1 MPFPKLILFCI
12 LGKTFSTM
20 KLQKLIL
27 LLFTTLAL
35 LSFSPQRITIFE
47 QGARISG
54 KWCLMYQLTVD
65 SSQNGRDSAYFP
77 MDTSSF
83 FSFEDNGKF
92 SAWIQSVF
100 DTTGIALNEK
110 YVYNKTEKHIIIA
123 DGQSKDTFAIQTL
136 IHNKMTLFRNQTI
149 FSDGVKT
156 TVKQWTYLKRK

>member
-1 MPFPKLILFCI
+1 
-12 LGKTFSTM
+12 M
-20 KLQKLIL
+20 KFQKLIL
-27 LLFTTLAL
+27 LLFTTLVL

-47 QGARISG
+47 QGATISG
-54 KWCLMYQLTVD
+54 KWCLSYQLTVD

-110 YVYNKTEKHIIIA
+110 YVYNKTEKHIIIE
-123 DGQSKDTFAIQTL
+123 DDQSKDTFAIQTL
-136 IHNKMTLFRNQTI
+136 IHDKMTLFRNQKVI
-149 FSDGVKT
+149 SDGIT
-156 TVKQWTYLKRK
+156 TSVKQWTYLKRK